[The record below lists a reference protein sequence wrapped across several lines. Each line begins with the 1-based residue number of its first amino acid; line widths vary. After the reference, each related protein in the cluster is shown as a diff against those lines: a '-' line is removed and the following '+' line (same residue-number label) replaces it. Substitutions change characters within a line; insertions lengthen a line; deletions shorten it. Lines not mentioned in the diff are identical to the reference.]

1 MICWTHWFCFL
12 ADIFFCSLLHL
23 GLQCHSIFVL
33 SARQVQHLKAL
44 DSSVQKKS
52 FGIFWKALLKTH
64 FSSFKRS
71 LFSSSWHS
79 FVFANCLSP
88 TWLDVH
94 CTLAGKWSA
103 DAGSH
108 QWHTGSENRYVH
120 GSKLSTRHC
129 TPDVRF
135 PACHEISI
143 WPRFWGQ
150 ASAILQYKVVHDSGS
165 AFSRVFEIPRSASLF
180 WSWLFQA
187 SWRAHLQEVHAS
199 TGDGLGYRPNT
210 PAQRAAACESL
221 GRNVSGWTLGSNSGV
236 PELSDDGLESVSKV
250 TLKIQVAEK
259 FLQDE
264 VMWRDQENKSL
275 KLPMMRPILEKHKNR
290 GKKGKGKGQLR
301 EKLIKYEDLQGR
313 EIQIRKP
320 YMVSL
325 YMQVQYA
332 HEIHPELPNPEDNAL
347 LRQFFDKCRKG
358 MHFLLERLCRL
369 PLGPHQEKWMTVPQE
384 DAFGGHT

>member
-1 MICWTHWFCFL
+1 MQDLINGIQEVKIGMSMVRNCLPAIAHQMYAFQPATKSAFDPDFEDKLRQYYSTKSCMILGQLFPECLKYQGPHHYFGPDYFKPVGEHIYKKSMQAQGTDLGIDPTHPRNG
-12 ADIFFCSLLHL
+12 LLL
-23 GLQCHSIFVL
+23 V
-33 SARQVQHLKAL
+33 KAL
-44 DSSVQKKS
+44 EEMFQDGHLVL
-52 FGIFWKALLKTH
+52 IP
-64 FSSFKRS
+64 
-71 LFSSSWHS
+71 
-79 FVFANCLSP
+79 VFQNCEE
-88 TWLDVH
+88 
-94 CTLAGKWSA
+94 
-103 DAGSH
+103 DA
-108 QWHTGSENRYVH
+108 QD
-120 GSKLSTRHC
+120 C
-129 TPDVRF
+129 D
-135 PACHEISI
+135 
-143 WPRFWGQ
+143 
-150 ASAILQYKVVHDSGS
+150 D
-165 AFSRVFEIPRSASLF
+165 
-180 WSWLFQA
+180 
-187 SWRAHLQEVHAS
+187 
-199 TGDGLGYRPNT
+199 
-210 PAQRAAACESL
+210 
-221 GRNVSGWTLGSNSGV
+221 
-236 PELSDDGLESVSKV
+236 LSDDGLESVSKV